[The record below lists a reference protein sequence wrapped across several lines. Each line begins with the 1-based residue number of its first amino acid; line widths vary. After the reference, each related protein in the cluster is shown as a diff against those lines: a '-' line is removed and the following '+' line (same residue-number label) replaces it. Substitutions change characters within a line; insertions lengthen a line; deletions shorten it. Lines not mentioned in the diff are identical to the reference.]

1 MLSIYRKSSLILI
14 ISLLI
19 LSGCTKEELKEQETF
34 STTVENEY
42 ETDVEKAY
50 GQRFI
55 NNNSN
60 TQSVL
65 AFECCKSYN
74 DGTEGG
80 SSSQQYSVAIKEN
93 VMTIYC
99 THHDTTAS
107 NGITIK
113 YEININ
119 SLDINTLDKYITN
132 ENWEILHD
140 EITRYI
146 NTTEN
151 GVIVSGGMTDKSS
164 RNEDGSYIWETEFH
178 SMIE

>member
-1 MLSIYRKSSLILI
+1 MLSRYRKHSLMII

-34 STTVENEY
+34 STTY
-42 ETDVEKAY
+42 EADIEKAY
-50 GQRFI
+50 GQRFTSKQ
-55 NNNSN
+55 N
-60 TQSVL
+60 VL
-65 AFECCKSYN
+65 AFECCKSYD

-80 SSSQQYSVAIKEN
+80 SSSQQYSVVIKEN

-113 YEININ
+113 YEVNID
-119 SLDINTLDKYITN
+119 SLDINTLDEYITN
-132 ENWEILHD
+132 EDWEILHD
-140 EITRYI
+140 EITKYI

-151 GVIVSGGMTDKSS
+151 GIIVSGGMTDKSS